1 VPNAVFFSGRCRNGD
16 INLLFDGSRS
26 KFGTD
31 FSVPLSRND
40 NMPGGVIMSLST
52 FVVLLALTF
61 GQSALLTLGVFV
73 LWLAGEIG
81 VGGR

>member
-1 VPNAVFFSGRCRNGD
+1 MVLAQCE
-16 INLLFDGSRS
+16 
-26 KFGTD
+26 KD